1 MCNYIPT
8 FNAIQNNKMRS
19 ISNKFFNIVTA
30 IVVIGVFISFQSC
43 KPQYTDVK
51 LHKVECCDIG
61 DAVNGKLTV
70 GFGLDVEN
78 PNKFDINIKD
88 MNVKVKINGIEVGE
102 ADSEKKFKL
111 IKNSRNTYKMFVTAD
126 IKKVLAGSLANLG
139 ALLNGGMKTMD
150 AEIDGEIKASAMG
163 ITKTIPVE
171 GKYPIQLK

>member
-1 MCNYIPT
+1 MRLFSNNFI
-8 FNAIQNNKMRS
+8 NIAIS
-19 ISNKFFNIVTA
+19 VF
-30 IVVIGVFISFQSC
+30 VVGIFLSFESC

-61 DAVNGKLTV
+61 DAINGKLTV

-88 MNVKVKINGIEVGE
+88 LNLKVKINGIEVGE
-102 ADSEKKFKL
+102 VDSEKRFKL
-111 IKNSRNTYKMFVTAD
+111 IKNSRNTYKMYVRAD

-139 ALLNGGMKTMD
+139 ALLSGGMKTMN
-150 AEIDGEIKASAMG
+150 AEIEGELKASAMG
-163 ITKTIPVE
+163 VTKTIPVE

>member
-1 MCNYIPT
+1 MRLFSNNFI
-8 FNAIQNNKMRS
+8 NIAIS
-19 ISNKFFNIVTA
+19 VF
-30 IVVIGVFISFQSC
+30 VVGIFLSFESC

-61 DAVNGKLTV
+61 DAINGKLTV

-88 MNVKVKINGIEVGE
+88 LNLKVKINGIEVGE
-102 ADSEKKFKL
+102 VDSEKRFKL
-111 IKNSRNTYKMFVTAD
+111 IKNSRNTYKMYVRAD

-139 ALLNGGMKTMD
+139 ALLSGGMKTMD
-150 AEIDGEIKASAMG
+150 AEIEGELKASAMG
-163 ITKTIPVE
+163 VTKTIPVE

>member
-1 MCNYIPT
+1 MRLFSNNFI
-8 FNAIQNNKMRS
+8 NIAIS
-19 ISNKFFNIVTA
+19 VF
-30 IVVIGVFISFQSC
+30 VVGIFLSFESC

-61 DAVNGKLTV
+61 DAINGKLTV

-88 MNVKVKINGIEVGE
+88 LNLKVKINGIEVGE
-102 ADSEKKFKL
+102 VDSEKRFKL
-111 IKNSRNTYKMFVTAD
+111 IRNSRNTYKMYVRAD

-139 ALLNGGMKTMD
+139 ALLSGGMKTMD
-150 AEIDGEIKASAMG
+150 AEIEGELKASAMG
-163 ITKTIPVE
+163 VTKTIPVE

>member
-1 MCNYIPT
+1 MQSFSNNFI
-8 FNAIQNNKMRS
+8 NIAIS
-19 ISNKFFNIVTA
+19 VF
-30 IVVIGVFISFQSC
+30 VVGIFLSFESC

-61 DAVNGKLTV
+61 DAINGKLTV

-88 MNVKVKINGIEVGE
+88 LNLKVKINGIEVGE
-102 ADSEKKFKL
+102 VDSEKRFKL
-111 IKNSRNTYKMFVTAD
+111 IKNSRNTYKMYVRAD

-139 ALLNGGMKTMD
+139 ALLSGGMKTMN
-150 AEIDGEIKASAMG
+150 AEIEGELKASAMG
-163 ITKTIPVE
+163 VTKTIPVE